1 MWPKTKPMKN
11 FALAL
16 PLVVMLPASMFSQSR
31 WNNYFIA
38 HFWTPEETPIELVD
52 SLAIANDWHRTYHA
66 PMIGH
71 TESIYDFPYQEEDI
85 YSVIE
90 PLVVTDSVV
99 NTARLISLGDG
110 NGRVNTPVLEAVVYE
125 PGFSPNLSWDYF
137 QYLAEECVD
146 ADYYQ
151 VKVPTTTAVLEA
163 IEIIK
168 SRPSFSSE
176 NWYFNVDG
184 YAVATASCM
193 EYGFSVTPND
203 CNSTDSREAATQAT
217 EYVAGWIQNISGQPW
232 FPFVLNMNSQTS
244 NWDWPGCTNNGDSF
258 YELGQMSPSTGCLP
272 QEEVDAEYWSCDT
285 VYVAC
290 PDLDNNNLIGIG
302 DLVDILSVYG
312 NPYNC
317 SEQD

>member
-1 MWPKTKPMKN
+1 MKYHV
-11 FALAL
+11 FALLFAVAL
-16 PLVVMLPASMFSQSR
+16 PFSAFSQSR
-31 WNNYFIA
+31 WNNYFVA
-38 HFWTPEETPIELVD
+38 HFWTPEETTLAVAD
-52 SLAIANDWHRTYHA
+52 SLAAANDWHRTYHV

-71 TESIYDFPYQEEDI
+71 TESINDFPYRVEDI
-85 YSVIE
+85 YDALA

-99 NTARLISLGDG
+99 NTARLINLGDY
-110 NGRVNTPVLEAVVYE
+110 NGRNNTPVFETIVNE
-125 PGFSPNLSWDYF
+125 PSFSPNLSWDYF
-137 QYLAEECVD
+137 KYLAAECVD

-151 VKVPTTTAVLEA
+151 VKVPTTNDVLEA

-193 EYGFSVTPND
+193 EYGFNVPPND
-203 CNSTDSREAATQAT
+203 CTTTASREAATQAT

-232 FPFVLNMNSQTS
+232 FPFVLSMNSQTS
-244 NWDWPGCTNNGDSF
+244 SWDWPGCTGGGDGF
-258 YELGQMSPSTGCLP
+258 YQLGEMSPSTGCLP
-272 QEEVDAEYWSCDT
+272 QEEGDAEYWSCDT

-312 NPYNC
+312 NPYDC
-317 SEQD
+317 SNED